1 MYNARNLTYIRH
13 PFLEWVTLDRFTDI
27 KKIGI
32 GRFTKVYTAT
42 WIDGKSEYYR
52 NNDGSYKKVNLEPM
66 MIVALKRLI
75 GSQNMT
81 DKYLSKA

>member
-1 MYNARNLTYIRH
+1 IYNARNLTYIRH

-27 KKIGI
+27 KEIGKSSYS
-32 GRFTKVYTAT
+32 KVYSAT

-66 MIVALKRLI
+66 MVVALKRLN
-75 GSQNMT
+75 GSQNIT
-81 DKYLSKA
+81 DKYLSK